1 MGTAIGLTLRFGE
14 GLDALKNLAR
24 SAETGLTVDEKAAA
38 LVCGTA
44 QLGCAALPA
53 AFPPPPARP
62 LLSASCVRARGLL
75 FAIIASTFA
84 LFACSCIPIF
94 AACGALFVRIGAATG
109 KRRPRLPK
117 GYAAVDT

>member
-1 MGTAIGLTLRFGE
+1 M
-14 GLDALKNLAR
+14 
-24 SAETGLTVDEKAAA
+24 DEKAAA

-44 QLGCAALPA
+44 QLG
-53 AFPPPPARP
+53 
-62 LLSASCVRARGLL
+62 GLL

-94 AACGALFVRIGAATG
+94 AALGVCFTRIGAATQ
-109 KRRPRLPK
+109 KRKPRLPQ